1 MTAGEKAKSKY
12 LKRQAYQ
19 AAYYRNRIDN
29 ETLEQK
35 EKRLAYQR
43 AYQNKYRGMRQLMST
58 KPNNLTYAEEMEL
71 EQKRRDEVN
80 KRYSQKP
87 KKPRK
92 KRVSFPLAQKQEE
105 KKIPKINRDNDKY
118 RKVVKQTA
126 KAYRALSSEEK
137 LERIRIAYRNR

>member
-1 MTAGEKAKSKY
+1 MI
-12 LKRQAYQ
+12 
-19 AAYYRNRIDN
+19 NR
-29 ETLEQK
+29 
-35 EKRLAYQR
+35 
-43 AYQNKYRGMRQLMST
+43 
-58 KPNNLTYAEEMEL
+58 PNNLTYAEEMEL

-126 KAYRALSSEEK
+126 KAYRALSPEEK